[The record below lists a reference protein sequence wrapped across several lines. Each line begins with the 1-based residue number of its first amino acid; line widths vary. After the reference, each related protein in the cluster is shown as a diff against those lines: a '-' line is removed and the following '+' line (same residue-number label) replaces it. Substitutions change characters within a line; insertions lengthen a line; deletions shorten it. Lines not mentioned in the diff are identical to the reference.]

1 MFPTIFREKRCFPIS
16 PNNQGTVKMS
26 SAEAIRLQNVV
37 FGYDPRTPV
46 LQVDELVVKA
56 GKRVFLYGPS
66 GSGKTTLLSV
76 ITGVL
81 QPQQGS
87 CVVLDKELTTMSMSA
102 RDQHRGSQMG
112 YIFQSFNLIPYLTV
126 RQNVALPC
134 EAHERRRKHIVA
146 ATVAEE
152 VERLMRRLGLEPYL
166 DRPVTKLSTGQQ
178 QRVAIARAVIGRPS
192 LVIAD
197 EPTSSL
203 DIDRQQAFLELLF
216 EVCDEAGATLV
227 FVSHD
232 RSLAERF
239 DEKIALNEVNQV
251 CA

>member
-1 MFPTIFREKRCFPIS
+1 ML
-16 PNNQGTVKMS
+16 
-26 SAEAIRLQNVV
+26 EAIHLQNLV
-37 FGYDPRTPV
+37 FGYDHRTPV
-46 LQVDELVVKA
+46 LRVDELIVEM

-66 GSGKTTLLSV
+66 GCGKTTLLGL

-87 CVVLDKELTTMSMSA
+87 CMVLGKEMTKMSMSA
-102 RDQHRGSQMG
+102 RDRHRGSQMG

-134 EAHERRRKHIVA
+134 QVHEERRKHIVA
-146 ATVAEE
+146 PTVTKE
-152 VERLMRRLGLEPYL
+152 VERLVQRLGLEAFL
-166 DRPVTKLSTGQQ
+166 DRNVKKLSTGQQ
-178 QRVAIARAVIGRPS
+178 QRVAIARAVIGKPR

-203 DIDRQQAFLELLF
+203 DTDRQQAFLELLF
-216 EVCDEAGATLV
+216 EVCDEAQTTLV

-232 RSLAERF
+232 RSLMQRF
-239 DEKIALNEVNQV
+239 DERIALSEVGQV

>member
-1 MFPTIFREKRCFPIS
+1 
-16 PNNQGTVKMS
+16 
-26 SAEAIRLQNVV
+26 
-37 FGYDPRTPV
+37 
-46 LQVDELVVKA
+46 
-56 GKRVFLYGPS
+56 
-66 GSGKTTLLSV
+66 
-76 ITGVL
+76 
-81 QPQQGS
+81 
-87 CVVLDKELTTMSMSA
+87 
-102 RDQHRGSQMG
+102 
-112 YIFQSFNLIPYLTV
+112 LIPYLTV

-134 EAHERRRKHIVA
+134 EAHERRRKHIVV
-146 ATVAEE
+146 ATVSEE

-166 DRPVTKLSTGQQ
+166 DRNVKKLSTGQQ

-232 RSLAERF
+232 RSLADRF
-239 DEKIALNEVNQV
+239 DEKIALNEVNRV
-251 CA
+251 FA

>member
-1 MFPTIFREKRCFPIS
+1 
-16 PNNQGTVKMS
+16 MS
-26 SAEAIRLQNVV
+26 TAEAIRLENVV
-37 FGYDPRTPV
+37 FGYDRKTPV
-46 LQVDELVVKA
+46 LRVNELIVSA

-66 GSGKTTLLSV
+66 GSGKTTLLGL

-87 CVVLDKELTTMSMSA
+87 CKVLGVETTKLSMSA
-102 RDQHRGSQMG
+102 RDQLRGAQMG

-134 EAHERRRKHIVA
+134 QIHERRRKHIMER
-146 ATVAEE
+146 TLGDE
-152 VERLMRRLGLEPYL
+152 VVRLVRRLGLEAFL
-166 DRPVTKLSTGQQ
+166 DRNVKKLSTGQQ
-178 QRVAIARAVIGRPS
+178 QRVAIARAVIGKPS

-203 DIDRQQAFLELLF
+203 DADRRQAFLDLLF
-216 EVCDEAGATLV
+216 EVCDEAESTLV

-232 RSLAERF
+232 RSLMEMEHF
-239 DEKIALNEVNQV
+239 DERIALTEISQV

>member
-1 MFPTIFREKRCFPIS
+1 MSDRPTGPRC
-16 PNNQGTVKMS
+16 
-26 SAEAIRLQNVV
+26 AA
-37 FGYDPRTPV
+37 
-46 LQVDELVVKA
+46 LV
-56 GKRVFLYGPS
+56 GPYL
-66 GSGKTTLLSV
+66 SGKTTLLGL

-81 QPQQGS
+81 QPQRGS
-87 CVVLDKELTTMSMSA
+87 CMVLGKELTAMSMSA

-134 EAHERRRKHIVA
+134 QAHERRRKNIVA

-152 VERLMRRLGLEPYL
+152 VERLVRRLGMEPYL
-166 DRPVTKLSTGQQ
+166 DRNVKKLSTGQQ

-203 DIDRQQAFLELLF
+203 DSDRRHAFLELLF
-216 EVCDEAGATLV
+216 EVCDEAHATLV

-239 DEKIALNEVNQV
+239 DERISLNEVNQV
-251 CA
+251 YA

>member
-1 MFPTIFREKRCFPIS
+1 
-16 PNNQGTVKMS
+16 
-26 SAEAIRLQNVV
+26 
-37 FGYDPRTPV
+37 
-46 LQVDELVVKA
+46 
-56 GKRVFLYGPS
+56 
-66 GSGKTTLLSV
+66 
-76 ITGVL
+76 
-81 QPQQGS
+81 
-87 CVVLDKELTTMSMSA
+87 
-102 RDQHRGSQMG
+102 
-112 YIFQSFNLIPYLTV
+112 LIPYLTV

-146 ATVAEE
+146 ATVSEE

-166 DRPVTKLSTGQQ
+166 DRNVKKLSTGQQ

-232 RSLAERF
+232 RSLADRF
-239 DEKIALNEVNQV
+239 DEKIALNEVNRV
-251 CA
+251 FA